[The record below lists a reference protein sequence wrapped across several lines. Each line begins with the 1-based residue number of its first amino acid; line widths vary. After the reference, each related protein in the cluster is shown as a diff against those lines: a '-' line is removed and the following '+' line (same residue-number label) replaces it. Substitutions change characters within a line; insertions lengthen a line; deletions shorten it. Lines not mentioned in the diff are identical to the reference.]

1 MKRSRGKELKQEMNL
16 TNMIDIVFAILIVFI
31 ISAPLMSQ
39 GVKVDLP
46 KAEAPTMEQEK
57 LLKVSITQN
66 EELYIADMMVDFA
79 SFNNVFK
86 SLWNGEMA
94 VVINADES
102 VNYGLVMKVVTQ
114 VRGDQARIPD
124 DESQGK
130 TGEVGERR
138 KKHPILLVAR

>member
-39 GVKVDLP
+39 GIKVDLP

-57 LLKVSITQN
+57 LLKVSITKN
-66 EELYIADMMVDFA
+66 EELYIADMMVDFG

-114 VRGDQARIPD
+114 VQKLGVTKLGFLTMNPK
-124 DESQGK
+124 EKPGK
-130 TGEVGERR
+130 N
-138 KKHPILLVAR
+138 

>member
-57 LLKVSITQN
+57 LLKVSITKD
-66 EELYIADMMVDFA
+66 EEIYIADMMVDFE
-79 SFNNVFK
+79 SFNSVFK

-94 VVINADES
+94 VVINSDES
-102 VNYGLVMKVVTQ
+102 VRYGLVMQVVTQ
-114 VRGDQARIPD
+114 VQKLGVTKLGFLTMNPKEAP
-124 DESQGK
+124 GK
-130 TGEVGERR
+130 
-138 KKHPILLVAR
+138 

>member
-57 LLKVSITQN
+57 LLKVSITKN
-66 EELYIADMMVDFA
+66 EELYIADMMVDFG

-114 VRGDQARIPD
+114 VQKLGVTKLGFLTMNPKEKPGRD
-124 DESQGK
+124 
-130 TGEVGERR
+130 
-138 KKHPILLVAR
+138 

>member
-57 LLKVSITQN
+57 LLKVSITKN
-66 EELYIADMMVDFA
+66 EEIYIADMQVDFDG
-79 SFNNVFK
+79 FNNVFK

-102 VNYGLVMKVVTQ
+102 VNYGLVMKIVTKVQ
-114 VRGDQARIPD
+114 KLGVTKLGFLTLNPKETPGKRARA
-124 DESQGK
+124 
-130 TGEVGERR
+130 R
-138 KKHPILLVAR
+138 KG

>member
-1 MKRSRGKELKQEMNL
+1 
-16 TNMIDIVFAILIVFI
+16 MIDIVFSILIVFI

-57 LLKVSITQN
+57 LLKVSITKD
-66 EELYIADMMVDFA
+66 EEIYIADMQVDFS

-94 VVINADES
+94 VVINSDEN
-102 VNYGLVMKVVTQ
+102 VHYGLVMKVVTQ
-114 VRGDQARIPD
+114 VQKLGVTKLGFLTMNPK
-124 DESQGK
+124 EKPGK
-130 TGEVGERR
+130 
-138 KKHPILLVAR
+138 

>member
-57 LLKVSITQN
+57 LLKVSITKD
-66 EELYIADMMVDFA
+66 EELYIADMMVDFQ

-114 VRGDQARIPD
+114 VQKLGVTKLGFLTMNPKERP
-124 DESQGK
+124 GK
-130 TGEVGERR
+130 N
-138 KKHPILLVAR
+138 

>member
-1 MKRSRGKELKQEMNL
+1 MNL

-57 LLKVSITQN
+57 LLKVSITKN

-102 VNYGLVMKVVTQ
+102 VNYGLVMKVVTHVQ
-114 VRGDQARIPD
+114 KLGVTKLGFLTMNPK
-124 DESQGK
+124 EKPGK
-130 TGEVGERR
+130 N
-138 KKHPILLVAR
+138 

>member
-1 MKRSRGKELKQEMNL
+1 VKRSRGKELKQEMNL
-16 TNMIDIVFAILIVFI
+16 TNMIDIVFSILIVFI

-57 LLKVSITQN
+57 LLKVSITKN
-66 EELYIADMMVDFA
+66 DEIYIADMMVDFD

-94 VVINADES
+94 VVINSDED
-102 VNYGLVMKVVTQ
+102 VKYGLVMKVVTQ
-114 VRGDQARIPD
+114 VQKLGVTKLGFLTMNPK
-124 DESQGK
+124 EKPGK
-130 TGEVGERR
+130 KR
-138 KKHPILLVAR
+138 

>member
-1 MKRSRGKELKQEMNL
+1 
-16 TNMIDIVFAILIVFI
+16 VFAILIVFI

-57 LLKVSITQN
+57 LLKVSITKN
-66 EELYIADMMVDFA
+66 GELYIADMMVDFG

-114 VRGDQARIPD
+114 VQKLGVTKLGFLTMNPK
-124 DESQGK
+124 EKPGK
-130 TGEVGERR
+130 N
-138 KKHPILLVAR
+138 

>member
-16 TNMIDIVFAILIVFI
+16 TNMIDIVFSILIVFI

-57 LLKVSITQN
+57 LLKVSITKD
-66 EELYIADMMVDFA
+66 EKIYIADMQVDFG

-94 VVINADES
+94 VVINSDEN
-102 VNYGLVMKVVTQ
+102 VHYGLVMKVVTQ
-114 VRGDQARIPD
+114 VQKLGVTKLGFLTMNPK
-124 DESQGK
+124 ETPGK
-130 TGEVGERR
+130 
-138 KKHPILLVAR
+138 

>member
-16 TNMIDIVFAILIVFI
+16 TNMIDIVFALLIVFI

-57 LLKVSITQN
+57 LLKVSITKN
-66 EELYIADMMVDFA
+66 EELYIADMMVDFG

-114 VRGDQARIPD
+114 VQKLGVTKLGFLTMNPK
-124 DESQGK
+124 EKPGK
-130 TGEVGERR
+130 N
-138 KKHPILLVAR
+138 

>member
-16 TNMIDIVFAILIVFI
+16 TNMIDIVFSILIVFI

-57 LLKVSITQN
+57 LLKVSITKN
-66 EELYIADMMVDFA
+66 EEIYIADMQVDFDG
-79 SFNNVFK
+79 FNTLFK

-102 VNYGLVMKVVTQ
+102 VNYGLVMKVVTKVQ
-114 VRGDQARIPD
+114 KLGVTKLGFLTLNPK
-124 DESQGK
+124 EKPGK
-130 TGEVGERR
+130 
-138 KKHPILLVAR
+138 

>member
-57 LLKVSITQN
+57 LLKVSITKN
-66 EELYIADMMVDFA
+66 EELYIADMMVGFG

-114 VRGDQARIPD
+114 VQKLGVTKLGFLTMNPK
-124 DESQGK
+124 EKLGK
-130 TGEVGERR
+130 N
-138 KKHPILLVAR
+138 

>member
-57 LLKVSITQN
+57 LLKVSTYYGARKRIPKAMGPEN
-66 EELYIADMMVDFA
+66 IIYGD
-79 SFNNVFK
+79 K
-86 SLWNGEMA
+86 
-94 VVINADES
+94 VIN
-102 VNYGLVMKVVTQ
+102 VVQKLGVTKL
-114 VRGDQARIPD
+114 GFLTMNPK
-124 DESQGK
+124 EKPGK
-130 TGEVGERR
+130 R
-138 KKHPILLVAR
+138 

>member
-16 TNMIDIVFAILIVFI
+16 TNMIDIVFSILIVFI

-57 LLKVSITQN
+57 LLKVSITKD
-66 EELYIADMMVDFA
+66 EKIYIADMQVDFG

-94 VVINADES
+94 VVINSDEN
-102 VNYGLVMKVVTQ
+102 VHYGLVMKVVTQ
-114 VRGDQARIPD
+114 VQKLGVTKLGFLTMNPKGKRGKLA
-124 DESQGK
+124 
-130 TGEVGERR
+130 R
-138 KKHPILLVAR
+138 KKKGYSN

>member
-16 TNMIDIVFAILIVFI
+16 TNMIDIVFSILIVFI

-57 LLKVSITQN
+57 LLKVSITKN
-66 EELYIADMMVDFA
+66 EEIYIADMQVDFDG
-79 SFNNVFK
+79 FNTVFK

-102 VNYGLVMKVVTQ
+102 VNYGLVMKVVTKVQ
-114 VRGDQARIPD
+114 KLGVTKLGFLTLNPKDKP
-124 DESQGK
+124 GK
-130 TGEVGERR
+130 
-138 KKHPILLVAR
+138 

>member
-16 TNMIDIVFAILIVFI
+16 TNMIDIVFSILIVFI

-57 LLKVSITQN
+57 LLKVSITKD
-66 EELYIADMMVDFA
+66 EEIYIADMQVDFD
-79 SFNNVFK
+79 SFNRVFK

-94 VVINADES
+94 VVINSDET
-102 VNYGLVMKVVTQ
+102 VQYGLVMKVVTKVQ
-114 VRGDQARIPD
+114 KLGVTKLGFLTMNPK
-124 DESQGK
+124 EKPGK
-130 TGEVGERR
+130 
-138 KKHPILLVAR
+138 

>member
-16 TNMIDIVFAILIVFI
+16 TNMIDIVFSILIVFI

-57 LLKVSITQN
+57 LLKVSITKN
-66 EELYIADMMVDFA
+66 DELYIADMMVDFD

-94 VVINADES
+94 VVINSDED
-102 VNYGLVMKVVTQ
+102 VKYGLVMKVVTQ
-114 VRGDQARIPD
+114 VQKLGVTKLGFLTMNPK
-124 DESQGK
+124 EKPGK
-130 TGEVGERR
+130 R
-138 KKHPILLVAR
+138 

>member
-1 MKRSRGKELKQEMNL
+1 VKRSRGKELKQEMNL

-31 ISAPLMSQ
+31 ISAQLMSQ

-57 LLKVSITQN
+57 LLKVSITKN

-114 VRGDQARIPD
+114 VQKLGVTKLGFLTMNPKERP
-124 DESQGK
+124 GK
-130 TGEVGERR
+130 
-138 KKHPILLVAR
+138 K

>member
-16 TNMIDIVFAILIVFI
+16 TNMIDIVFSILIVFI

-57 LLKVSITQN
+57 LLKVSITKD
-66 EELYIADMMVDFA
+66 EEIYIADMQVDFDG
-79 SFNNVFK
+79 FNTVFK

-102 VNYGLVMKVVTQ
+102 VNYGLVMKVVTKVQ
-114 VRGDQARIPD
+114 KLGVTKLGFLTLNPK
-124 DESQGK
+124 EKPGK
-130 TGEVGERR
+130 
-138 KKHPILLVAR
+138 

>member
-1 MKRSRGKELKQEMNL
+1 MNL
-16 TNMIDIVFAILIVFI
+16 TNMIDIVFSILIVFI

-57 LLKVSITQN
+57 LLKVSITKN
-66 EELYIADMMVDFA
+66 DEIYIADMMVDFD

-94 VVINADES
+94 VVINSDED
-102 VNYGLVMKVVTQ
+102 VKYGLVMKVVTQ
-114 VRGDQARIPD
+114 VQKLGVTKLGFLTMNPK
-124 DESQGK
+124 EKPGK
-130 TGEVGERR
+130 KR
-138 KKHPILLVAR
+138 

>member
-57 LLKVSITQN
+57 LLKVSITKN
-66 EELYIADMMVDFA
+66 EELYIADMMVDFG
-79 SFNNVFK
+79 SFNNVFQ

-114 VRGDQARIPD
+114 VQKLGVTKLGFLTMNPK
-124 DESQGK
+124 EKPGK
-130 TGEVGERR
+130 N
-138 KKHPILLVAR
+138 

>member
-1 MKRSRGKELKQEMNL
+1 MNL
-16 TNMIDIVFAILIVFI
+16 TNMIDVVFAILIVFI

-57 LLKVSITQN
+57 LLKVSITKN

-114 VRGDQARIPD
+114 VQKLGVTKLGFLTMNPK
-124 DESQGK
+124 EKPGK
-130 TGEVGERR
+130 
-138 KKHPILLVAR
+138 